1 MDTTGKTQRPARFLT
16 TGEIATMC
24 GMSQQ
29 TVIRQIDRG
38 FLKGFRI
45 PGSTHRRVSISSLRE
60 WMQQAGMDMESFDAA
75 IGLDQSESDTQV
87 SSVRE
92 A

>member
-1 MDTTGKTQRPARFLT
+1 
-16 TGEIATMC
+16 MC

-45 PGSTHRRVSISSLRE
+45 PGSTRRVSISSLRE

>member
-1 MDTTGKTQRPARFLT
+1 MGTIGKTERQSRFLT
-16 TGEIATMC
+16 TGEVAEMC

-45 PGSTHRRVSISSLRE
+45 PGSTHRRVSISALRE
-60 WMQQAGMDMESFDAA
+60 WMQQAGMDMESLDGIF
-75 IGLDQSESDTQV
+75 GLDTSNQGTEV
-87 SSVRE
+87 PSVRE